1 MMKMKNEKDRNTNVK
16 RARHMPKP
24 DGKNMLNIYSWIDKS
39 LWNVGDSN
47 IWKEVVNLV
56 VSVS

>member
-1 MMKMKNEKDRNTNVK
+1 MKMKKEKDQNKNVK

-24 DGKNMLNIYSWIDKS
+24 EGKNMLNIYSWIDKS